1 MRAKPWPDSDERQH
15 GWTAFHDAGHA
26 VATLHGRAVPG
37 CPVVLRCPSDGAWG
51 RLVVIPKELGEPRTM
66 PAALALLAGIAAELH
81 PPPEPPL
88 PKPSPERARGNLVAV
103 GVTVALVVAVL
114 FAMG

>member
-1 MRAKPWPDSDERQH
+1 MAAWPGAKAAGAPW
-15 GWTAFHDAGHA
+15 
-26 VATLHGRAVPG
+26 
-37 CPVVLRCPSDGAWG
+37 
-51 RLVVIPKELGEPRTM
+51 
-66 PAALALLAGIAAELH
+66 LARFAAELH